1 MEDNNS
7 NPNLKKLNSVLKD
20 IDNIKKKLNKRNEI
34 KYHQEEITAVGIF
47 QSGNIV
53 VASCDGNLTIW
64 DTTFKL
70 MDKKEMG
77 QEFIVSSIYIIDQ
90 VSFYTGSIFG
100 HVQLWKEKKKYILN
114 KNKIT
119 FEKELFDEKE
129 RIFSKHIHNDRIQK
143 IILCDKNLYTCSL
156 DGYIKITDIE
166 QNYSAIKE
174 FTIEENK
181 KSEMDNLFPI
191 YAILYIQDFKFLF
204 ASGKTGTYLWNS
216 DFEKK
221 KICDEEA
228 YENSLQIFEKTED
241 SIKVICGYKNI
252 IIICVDKNQEKV
264 TQELKIE
271 NIDYECYCICV
282 TKIKNKI
289 ILITGENLSDEDE
302 ENYKIRFYC
311 KNREKFEVIYIYEF
325 THNALIN
332 GILNYGNSFLS
343 FSADGRIIIWD
354 YPSELNFEEWQFQ
367 IRN

>member
-1 MEDNNS
+1 MEDKNS
-7 NPNLKKLNSVLKD
+7 KSDLKKLNLVLKD

-34 KYHQEEITAVGIF
+34 KFHQEEIYAVGIF

-53 VASCDGNLTIW
+53 VASCDGILSIW

-70 MDKKEMG
+70 IDKKEME

-100 HVQLWKEKKKYILN
+100 HVQLWKEKKKINLN

-119 FEKELFDEKE
+119 FEKELIYIKE
-129 RIFSKHIHNDRIQK
+129 RKYSQPIHNDRIQR

-156 DGYIKITDIE
+156 DGFIKITNIE
-166 QNYSAIKE
+166 QNYSVIQE
-174 FTIEENK
+174 LTIEENK
-181 KSEMDNLFPI
+181 NQDIQFPI
-191 YAILYIQDFKFLF
+191 YTILYIQDFKFLF

-221 KICDEEA
+221 KICDEEVF
-228 YENSLQIFEKTED
+228 ENSLQIFEKTED

-252 IIICVDKNQEKV
+252 IIIFVDKNQEKV

-271 NIDYECYCICV
+271 NIDYKCYCICV
-282 TKIKNKI
+282 TKIKNEI
-289 ILITGENLSDEDE
+289 IFITGEYLSDEDE

-311 KNREKFEVIYIYEF
+311 KNKEKYEVICFYDF
-325 THNALIN
+325 THKGLIN
-332 GILNYGNSFLS
+332 GILNYGNCLLT
-343 FSADGRIIIWD
+343 FSADGRIKIWD
-354 YPSELNFEEWQFQ
+354 YPLELKFEESQFQ
-367 IRN
+367 IKN